1 MAEEEVKQQAENPES
16 QEEAVNQQTDETPD
30 AKTQPE
36 EQQNAEHASPDAG
49 AETPVDGTAGAEA
62 AELTDAEKIERLEKE
77 NAELKDRLLRR
88 AADFDNYR
96 KRMIK
101 EKQDTF
107 DYANANLLADLLD
120 SLDNFDRTLE
130 AGATATD
137 VQSIIDGIK
146 MVNTGLV
153 KMLESKYGLTSYAVE
168 GDEFDPDV
176 HEAIGR
182 VEEEGAEKET
192 LKQVYLKGYKLKD
205 KVIRNAKVM
214 VSVPKQ

>member
-1 MAEEEVKQQAENPES
+1 MADEEVKQETEETQSPETEKTEADQNQTENQTSDQENACEQTENTEAPAEEPKEL
-16 QEEAVNQQTDETPD
+16 T
-30 AKTQPE
+30 PE
-36 EQQNAEHASPDAG
+36 EKIAE
-49 AETPVDGTAGAEA
+49 
-62 AELTDAEKIERLEKE
+62 LEKE
-77 NAELKDRLLRR
+77 NADLKDQLLRR

-101 EKQDTF
+101 EKQETF

-130 AGATATD
+130 ASATATD
-137 VQSIIDGIK
+137 VKTIVDGIK
-146 MVNTGLV
+146 MVNTSLV
-153 KMLESKYGLTSYAVE
+153 QMLENKYGLASYAQE
-168 GDEFDPDV
+168 GDEFDPDI

-182 VEEEGAEKET
+182 MEEEGIEKET

-214 VSVPKQ
+214 VSVPKA

>member
-1 MAEEEVKQQAENPES
+1 MADEEVKQETESTEAPETQTEAKSKENANASEQAAGQEDSSEKTEAPAEEPKEPTPE
-16 QEEAVNQQTDETPD
+16 
-30 AKTQPE
+30 
-36 EQQNAEHASPDAG
+36 
-49 AETPVDGTAGAEA
+49 
-62 AELTDAEKIERLEKE
+62 EKIEQLEKE
-77 NAELKDRLLRR
+77 NADLKDQLLRR

-107 DYANANLLADLLD
+107 DYANANLLADLLE

-130 AGATATD
+130 ASATATD
-137 VQSIIDGIK
+137 VKAIVDGIK
-146 MVNTGLV
+146 MVNGSLV
-153 KMLESKYGLTSYAVE
+153 AMLENKYGLTSYAVE

-182 VEEEGAEKET
+182 VEEEGKEKET

-214 VSVPKQ
+214 VSVPKA

>member
-1 MAEEEVKQQAENPES
+1 MADEEVKQEAESTETPETQTES
-16 QEEAVNQQTDETPD
+16 QTESQTQTEEKAECQENSTEQTEAPAEEPKELT
-30 AKTQPE
+30 PE
-36 EQQNAEHASPDAG
+36 EKIAE
-49 AETPVDGTAGAEA
+49 
-62 AELTDAEKIERLEKE
+62 LEKE
-77 NAELKDRLLRR
+77 NADLKDQLLRR

-107 DYANANLLADLLD
+107 DYANANLLADLLE

-130 AGATATD
+130 ASATATD
-137 VQSIIDGIK
+137 VKAIVDGIK
-146 MVNTGLV
+146 MVNGSLV
-153 KMLESKYGLTSYAVE
+153 AMLENKYGLTSYGVE

-182 VEEEGAEKET
+182 VEEEGKEKET

-214 VSVPKQ
+214 VSVPKA